1 MNLTLLLLLL
11 FLLLLLLLL
20 LLLVLLSLL
29 SFLFSKSQVLQ
40 SHIYNRPFTP
50 LTCFNKEI
58 NSYIKK

>member
-1 MNLTLLLLLL
+1 MNLTLLLLLS
-11 FLLLLLLLL
+11 LLLL

-29 SFLFSKSQVLQ
+29 SLLFSKSQVWQ

>member
-1 MNLTLLLLLL
+1 MNLTLLLLLS
-11 FLLLLLLLL
+11 LLL

-29 SFLFSKSQVLQ
+29 SLLFSKSQVLQ